1 MKRGRRGMQ
10 FACDMSLLA
19 TAHVPAEDSNDTS
32 RMPEVFLM
40 RIL

>member
-1 MKRGRRGMQ
+1 ME
-10 FACDMSLLA
+10 FACDMSLLTA
-19 TAHVPAEDSNDTS
+19 THVPAEHNNDTS